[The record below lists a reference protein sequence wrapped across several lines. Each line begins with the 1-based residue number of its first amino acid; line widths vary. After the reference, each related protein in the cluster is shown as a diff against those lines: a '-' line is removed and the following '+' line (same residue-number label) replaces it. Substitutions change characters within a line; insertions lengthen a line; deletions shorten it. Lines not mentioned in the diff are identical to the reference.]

1 MFSLDLDLR
10 SHTISTTSSSIGP
23 EGESDDNPIR
33 LQGDSAEEFRAL
45 LWALYALPHELM
57 VALTPHANPLQL
69 FHLSRITHKYQFR
82 SIETWALNALTACY
96 TRSLSS
102 SFDSQ
107 NPSLAQITELA
118 ALCEQKE
125 LLDACI
131 TRWKRLLGEGKDV
144 SLAID
149 VSEKLGLRG
158 LMGLAYHSMLLKG
171 QEVWEQDD
179 MLSREQRIRL
189 LSGHYKLGKLW
200 ERLPNEPPVLNHS
213 TWCTGKLSFL
223 LPHSSCIL
231 TMLGGATIRCT
242 QSWTLLW
249 KSILDIGHQVPLQI
263 QYADVPGK
271 LILAESVIK
280 ALVEGGIPSH
290 GMLDGMSVW
299 CKENAVSVTKERVR
313 SVKEGLADFFEDVK

>member
-1 MFSLDLDLR
+1 MLSFRRSTLTKDKSTFDSMFSLDLDLR
-10 SHTISTTSSSIGP
+10 SHTISTCSSSIGP

-45 LWALYALPHELM
+45 LWALYALPHDLM
-57 VALTPHANPLQL
+57 VALTPNANPLQL

-82 SIETWALNALTACY
+82 SIETWALTALTACY

-131 TRWKRLLGEGKDV
+131 TRWKRLLGESKDV

-171 QEVWEQDD
+171 QEAWEQDE

-213 TWCTGKLSFL
+213 TRCTGKISFI
-223 LPHSSCIL
+223 LPRLACIL
-231 TMLGGATIRCT
+231 TILLLVRGSNHPLYPILEPPLEIRT
-242 QSWTLLW
+242 RYWSPSSSPNPVRRRTRETHSSGERN
-249 KSILDIGHQVPLQI
+249 KS
-263 QYADVPGK
+263 
-271 LILAESVIK
+271 S
-280 ALVEGGIPSH
+280 S
-290 GMLDGMSVW
+290 
-299 CKENAVSVTKERVR
+299 
-313 SVKEGLADFFEDVK
+313 

>member
-10 SHTISTTSSSIGP
+10 SHTSTSSSSSIGP

-57 VALTPHANPLQL
+57 VALTPNANPLQL

-107 NPSLAQITELA
+107 NPNLAQLTELA

-131 TRWKRLLGEGKDV
+131 NRWKRLLGEGKDV
-144 SLAID
+144 SLAIN

-158 LMGLAYHSMLLKG
+158 LMGLAYHRMLLKG
-171 QEVWEQDD
+171 QDVWEQDE
-179 MLSREQRIRL
+179 MLSRDQRVRL

-213 TWCTGKLSFL
+213 TRCTGTCFSP
-223 LPHSSCIL
+223 LPYLCSVLTILMHVRGSNNALHTILVSPLEIYTRDRPPSPSPNPIRRRTRKTHSS
-231 TMLGGATIRCT
+231 GKRD
-242 QSWTLLW
+242 
-249 KSILDIGHQVPLQI
+249 KSSSRGWDTKSGNVGW
-263 QYADVPGK
+263 D
-271 LILAESVIK
+271 EC
-280 ALVEGGIPSH
+280 LV
-290 GMLDGMSVW
+290 
-299 CKENAVSVTKERVR
+299 
-313 SVKEGLADFFEDVK
+313 